1 MLKIV
6 RWSVGLSIQFK
17 ISENRIK
24 HGSSKYLKNLMIETR
39 IENHE
44 SDRAI
49 EIEDESE
56 NEEKEEETYR

>member
-1 MLKIV
+1 
-6 RWSVGLSIQFK
+6 
-17 ISENRIK
+17 
-24 HGSSKYLKNLMIETR
+24 MIETR

-56 NEEKEEETYR
+56 NEEKEEETYRWWKNELFLLTI